1 MDDTTSVNVQV
12 LAFGPLASNLGGRS
26 SNHRMAV
33 GSTVKDLVTHLD
45 LGAWLDM
52 GLSVAVNGERCAPDR
67 TLADGD
73 EVALLPPV
81 SGG

>member
-1 MDDTTSVNVQV
+1 MGN
-12 LAFGPLASNLGGRS
+12 
-26 SNHRMAV
+26 
-33 GSTVKDLVTHLD
+33 TVKDLITMLD